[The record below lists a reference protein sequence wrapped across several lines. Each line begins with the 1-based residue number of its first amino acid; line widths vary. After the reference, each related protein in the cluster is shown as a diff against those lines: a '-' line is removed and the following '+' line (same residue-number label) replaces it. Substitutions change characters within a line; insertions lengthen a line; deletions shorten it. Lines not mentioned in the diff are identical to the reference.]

1 MQPFRLRNGLY
12 NSEFNINKSEFPMAF
27 IDYYK
32 VLGIDRSA
40 TQADIRKAYR
50 RLAKQYHPDIN
61 KDDPKA
67 QERFQEINEA
77 NEVLGDPEKRKKY
90 DEYGEHWA
98 HAEEYEAQ
106 RRQYEQ
112 QYGQQST
119 YGDFSG
125 GGFGGFNFGG
135 FGDFTRSEGN
145 TGGFSDFF
153 EQLFG
158 GARRRQQRPL
168 RGQDY
173 EAELHLTLRDATTT
187 HKQVLSIGDKNIRV
201 TIPAGVADGQ
211 RLKLRG
217 HGGEAPQGGT
227 RGDLYVTFRI
237 SPDNTFTRQG
247 DDLYTT
253 ISLPLT
259 TAVLGGETTITTIM
273 GETLRLKIHP
283 GTQPDTKQRLRGK
296 GMPIYKKEAERGDLI
311 VTFNITIPTALT
323 SEQRELFVRL
333 QQLSI

>member
-1 MQPFRLRNGLY
+1 
-12 NSEFNINKSEFPMAF
+12 MAF

-40 TQADIRKAYR
+40 SQSDIRKAYR
-50 RLAKQYHPDIN
+50 RLAKQYHPDVN
-61 KDDPKA
+61 KNDSQA

-90 DEYGEHWA
+90 DEYGEHWS

-112 QYGQQST
+112 QYGQQSA
-119 YGDFSG
+119 YGNFSE

-135 FGDFTRSEGN
+135 FGDFSRSEGN

-158 GARRRQQRPL
+158 GTRRRQQRSL

-173 EAELHLTLRDATTT
+173 EAELHLTLRDATQT
-187 HKQVLSIGDKNIRV
+187 HKQVISIGDKSIRV
-201 TIPAGVADGQ
+201 TIPAGIADGQ

-227 RGDLYVTFRI
+227 RGDLYITFRI
-237 SPDNTFTRQG
+237 APDPTFMRQG

-253 ISLPLT
+253 LSIPLT
-259 TAVLGGETTITTIM
+259 TAVLGGEATITTLM
-273 GETLRLKIHP
+273 GEVLRLKVSA
-283 GTQPDTKQRLRGK
+283 GTQPDTKVRLRNK
-296 GMPIYKKEAERGDLI
+296 GFPQYKKENERGDLI
-311 VTFNITIPTALT
+311 ITYTISIPTTLT
-323 SEQRELFVRL
+323 SEQRDLFVRL
-333 QQLSI
+333 QQLSL

>member
-1 MQPFRLRNGLY
+1 
-12 NSEFNINKSEFPMAF
+12 MAF

-50 RLAKQYHPDIN
+50 KLAKQYHPDVN
-61 KDDPKA
+61 KQDPKA

-112 QYGQQST
+112 QYGQQGA

-158 GARRRQQRPL
+158 GARRRKAQPL
-168 RGQDY
+168 RGQDF
-173 EAELHLTLRDATTT
+173 EAELHLTLRDASAT
-187 HKQVLSIGDKNIRV
+187 HKQILSVGNQSIRV

-237 SPDNTFTRQG
+237 EADPVFARQG
-247 DDLYTT
+247 DDLHTCLS
-253 ISLPLT
+253 IPLT
-259 TAVLGGETTITTIM
+259 TAILGGETTVPTLI
-273 GETLRLKIHP
+273 GEVRMKVNS
-283 GTQPDTKQRLRGK
+283 GTQPGSKVRLKGK
-296 GMPIYKKEAERGDLI
+296 GMPRYKNEKENGDLI
-311 VTFNITIPTALT
+311 VTLNIQIPTTLT
-323 SEQRELFVRL
+323 EEQRALCVKL
-333 QQLSI
+333 QQLGM

>member
-1 MQPFRLRNGLY
+1 
-12 NSEFNINKSEFPMAF
+12 MAF

-50 RLAKQYHPDIN
+50 KLAKQYHPDVN
-61 KDDPKA
+61 KNDPQA

-98 HAEEYEAQ
+98 HADEYEAQ

-112 QYGQQST
+112 QYGQAQQGT
-119 YGDFSG
+119 YGNF
-125 GGFGGFNFGG
+125 GGFGGFDFGG

-158 GARRRQQRPL
+158 GARRRQAHHPM

-173 EAELHLTLRDATTT
+173 EAELHITLRDAATT
-187 HKQVLSIGDKNIRV
+187 HKQILNVGDKSIRV
-201 TIPAGVADGQ
+201 TIPSGVADGQ

-217 HGGEAPQGGT
+217 YGGEAPQGGT
-227 RGDLYVTFRI
+227 RGDLYITFRI
-237 SPDNTFTRQG
+237 SADSTFVRQG

-253 ISLPLT
+253 LPLPLT
-259 TAVLGGETTITTIM
+259 IAVLGGEATVTTLM
-273 GETLRLKIHP
+273 EETLRLKVSA
-283 GTQPDTKQRLRGK
+283 GTQSDDKLRLKGK
-296 GMPIYKKEAERGDLI
+296 GFPRYKRDGERGDLI

-323 SEQRELFVRL
+323 SEQRELFLRL
-333 QQLSI
+333 QQLGI

>member
-1 MQPFRLRNGLY
+1 
-12 NSEFNINKSEFPMAF
+12 MAF

-32 VLGIDRSA
+32 VLGLDRSA

-61 KDDPKA
+61 ANDPRA

-77 NEVLGDPEKRKKY
+77 NEVLSDPEKRKRY
-90 DEYGEHWA
+90 DEYGEHWT

-112 QYGQQST
+112 QYGGGQQ
-119 YGDFSG
+119 Y
-125 GGFGGFNFGG
+125 GGFGGFGGFSFGG

-145 TGGFSDFF
+145 TGRFSDFF

-158 GARRRQQRPL
+158 GAGHRSTRQQPM
-168 RGQDY
+168 RGTDY
-173 EAELHLTLRDATTT
+173 EAELHLTLRDAAET
-187 HKQVLSIGDKNIRV
+187 HKQVLSVNGKSIRV

-227 RGDLYVTFRI
+227 RGDLYITFRI
-237 SPDNTFTRQG
+237 APDNTFTRSG
-247 DDLYTT
+247 DDLYIRTA
-253 ISLPLT
+253 LPLT
-259 TAVLGGETTITTIM
+259 TAVLGGEVNVP
-273 GETLRLKIHP
+273 TLTGDVRMKVGA
-283 GTQPDTKQRLRGK
+283 GTQPSGKMRLRGK
-296 GMPIYKKEAERGDLI
+296 GMPKYKKETERGDLI
-311 VTFNITIPTALT
+311 VTFDVHIPETLT
-323 SEQRELFVRL
+323 DEQRALYMRL
-333 QQLSI
+333 QQLG

>member
-1 MQPFRLRNGLY
+1 
-12 NSEFNINKSEFPMAF
+12 MAF

-32 VLGIDRSA
+32 VLGLDRTA

-50 RLAKQYHPDIN
+50 KLAKQYHPDVN
-61 KDDPKA
+61 KDNPQA

-77 NEVLGDPEKRKKY
+77 NEVLSDPEKRKKY

-98 HAEEYEAQ
+98 HADEYEAQ

-112 QYGQQST
+112 QYGQQS
-119 YGDFSG
+119 GFNDFTGS
-125 GGFGGFNFGG
+125 GFGGFNFGG

-158 GARRRQQRPL
+158 SANYRRARHQSPH
-168 RGQDY
+168 GKDY
-173 EAELHLTLRDATTT
+173 EAELHLTLRDVAET
-187 HKQVLSIGDKNIRV
+187 HKQVLNVGDKSIRV

-227 RGDLYVTFRI
+227 RGDLYITFRI
-237 SPDNTFTRQG
+237 APDPSFTRQD
-247 DDLYTT
+247 DDLVTT
-253 ISLPLT
+253 LSIPLT
-259 TAVLGGETTITTIM
+259 TALLGGDAIVPTLT
-273 GETLRLKIHP
+273 GEVRLKIKA
-283 GTQPDTKQRLRGK
+283 GTQAGSKVRLKGK
-296 GMPIYKKEAERGDLI
+296 GMPRYKKDNERGDLI
-311 VTFNITIPTALT
+311 VIFQRPIPTTLT
-323 SEQRELFVRL
+323 EEQRQLCLKL
-333 QQLSI
+333 QQTGI

>member
-1 MQPFRLRNGLY
+1 
-12 NSEFNINKSEFPMAF
+12 MAF

-40 TQADIRKAYR
+40 SQSDIRKAYR
-50 RLAKQYHPDIN
+50 RLAKQYHPDVN
-61 KDDPKA
+61 KNDSQA

-90 DEYGEHWA
+90 DEYGEHWS

-112 QYGQQST
+112 QYGQQSA
-119 YGDFSG
+119 YGNFSE

-135 FGDFTRSEGN
+135 FGDFSRSEGN

-158 GARRRQQRPL
+158 GTRRRQQRSL

-173 EAELHLTLRDATTT
+173 EAELHLTLRDATQT
-187 HKQVLSIGDKNIRV
+187 HKQVISIGDKSIRV
-201 TIPAGVADGQ
+201 TIPAGIADGQ

-227 RGDLYVTFRI
+227 RGDLYITFRI
-237 SPDNTFTRQG
+237 ALDPTFMRQG

-253 ISLPLT
+253 LSIPLT
-259 TAVLGGETTITTIM
+259 TAVLGGEATITTLM
-273 GETLRLKIHP
+273 GEVLRLKVSA
-283 GTQPDTKQRLRGK
+283 GTQPDTKVRLKNK
-296 GMPIYKKEAERGDLI
+296 GFPQYKKENERGDLI
-311 VTFNITIPTALT
+311 ITYTISIPTTLT
-323 SEQRELFVRL
+323 SEQRDLFV
-333 QQLSI
+333 QLKHKNL

>member
-1 MQPFRLRNGLY
+1 
-12 NSEFNINKSEFPMAF
+12 MAF

-32 VLGIDRSA
+32 VLGLDRSA

-61 KDDPKA
+61 ANDPRA

-77 NEVLGDPEKRKKY
+77 NEVLSDPEKRKRY
-90 DEYGEHWA
+90 DEYGEHWT

-112 QYGQQST
+112 QYGGGQQ
-119 YGDFSG
+119 YGDF
-125 GGFGGFNFGG
+125 GGFGGFSFGG

-158 GARRRQQRPL
+158 GAGHRSTRQQPM
-168 RGQDY
+168 RGTDY
-173 EAELHLTLRDATTT
+173 EAELHLTLRDAAET
-187 HKQVLSIGDKNIRV
+187 HKQVLSVNGKSIRV

-227 RGDLYVTFRI
+227 RGDLYITFRI
-237 SPDNTFTRQG
+237 APDNTFTRSG
-247 DDLYTT
+247 DDLYIRTV
-253 ISLPLT
+253 LPLT
-259 TAVLGGETTITTIM
+259 TAVLGGEVNVP
-273 GETLRLKIHP
+273 TLTGDVRMKVGA
-283 GTQPDTKQRLRGK
+283 GTQPGGKMRLRGK
-296 GMPIYKKEAERGDLI
+296 GMPKYKKETERGDLI
-311 VTFNITIPTALT
+311 VTFDVHIPETLT
-323 SEQRELFVRL
+323 DEQRALYMRL
-333 QQLSI
+333 QQLG

>member
-1 MQPFRLRNGLY
+1 
-12 NSEFNINKSEFPMAF
+12 MAF

-32 VLGIDRSA
+32 VLGLDRNA

-50 RLAKQYHPDIN
+50 KLAKQYHPDVN
-61 KDDPKA
+61 KNDPQA

-98 HAEEYEAQ
+98 HADEYEAQ

-112 QYGQQST
+112 QYGQSQQGA
-119 YGDFSG
+119 YGNF
-125 GGFGGFNFGG
+125 GGFGGFDFGG

-158 GARRRQQRPL
+158 GARRRQAHQPAH
-168 RGQDY
+168 GQDY
-173 EAELHLTLRDATTT
+173 EAELHLTLRDAATT
-187 HKQVLSIGDKNIRV
+187 HKQILNVGNKSIRV

-227 RGDLYVTFRI
+227 RGDLYITFRI
-237 SPDNTFTRQG
+237 AADPTFMRQG
-247 DDLYTT
+247 DDLHTEHP
-253 ISLPLT
+253 LPLT
-259 TAVLGGETTITTIM
+259 TAVLGGEITLTTLM
-273 GETLRLKIHP
+273 AETLRLKVNA
-283 GTQPDTKQRLRGK
+283 GTQPGGKLRLKGK
-296 GMPIYKKEAERGDLI
+296 GFPRYKKEGERGDLI
-311 VTFNITIPTALT
+311 VTFNVSIPTTLT
-323 SEQRELFVRL
+323 TEQRELFLCL
-333 QQLSI
+333 QQLSL

>member
-1 MQPFRLRNGLY
+1 
-12 NSEFNINKSEFPMAF
+12 MAF

-40 TQADIRKAYR
+40 SQSDIRKAYR
-50 RLAKQYHPDIN
+50 RLAKQYHPDVN
-61 KDDPKA
+61 KNDSQA

-90 DEYGEHWA
+90 DEYGEHWS

-112 QYGQQST
+112 QYGQQSA
-119 YGDFSG
+119 YGNFSE

-135 FGDFTRSEGN
+135 FGDFSRSEGN

-158 GARRRQQRPL
+158 GTRRRQQRSL

-173 EAELHLTLRDATTT
+173 EAELHLTLRDATQT
-187 HKQVLSIGDKNIRV
+187 HKQVISIGDKSIRV
-201 TIPAGVADGQ
+201 TIPAGIADGQ

-227 RGDLYVTFRI
+227 RGDLYITFRI
-237 SPDNTFTRQG
+237 ALDPTFMRQG

-253 ISLPLT
+253 LSIPLT
-259 TAVLGGETTITTIM
+259 TAVLGGEATITTLM
-273 GETLRLKIHP
+273 GEVLRLKVSA
-283 GTQPDTKQRLRGK
+283 GTQPDTKVRLKNK
-296 GMPIYKKEAERGDLI
+296 GFPQYKKENERGDLI
-311 VTFNITIPTALT
+311 ITYTISIPTTLT
-323 SEQRELFVRL
+323 SEQRNLFVRL
-333 QQLSI
+333 QQLSL

>member
-1 MQPFRLRNGLY
+1 
-12 NSEFNINKSEFPMAF
+12 MAF

-32 VLGIDRSA
+32 VLGLDRTA

-61 KDDPKA
+61 KDNPQA

-77 NEVLGDPEKRKKY
+77 NEVLSDPEKRKRY

-112 QYGQQST
+112 QYGRQT
-119 YGDFSG
+119 GYGGFTG

-158 GARRRQQRPL
+158 GMQQGRRSARRQPQRG
-168 RGQDY
+168 RD
-173 EAELHLTLRDATTT
+173 LHSRLT
-187 HKQVLSIGDKNIRV
+187 I
-201 TIPAGVADGQ
+201 
-211 RLKLRG
+211 
-217 HGGEAPQGGT
+217 
-227 RGDLYVTFRI
+227 
-237 SPDNTFTRQG
+237 
-247 DDLYTT
+247 
-253 ISLPLT
+253 PLT
-259 TAVLGGETTITTIM
+259 TALLGGDLLITTPQN
-273 GETLRLKIHP
+273 EKLRLKVKP
-283 GTQPDTKQRLRGK
+283 GTQPGSKVRLKGK
-296 GMPIYKKEAERGDLI
+296 GMPAQHPDQPRGDLI
-311 VTFNITIPTALT
+311 VTYDIVLPTTLT
-323 SEQRELFVRL
+323 DEQRQLCRRL
-333 QQLSI
+333 QQTGM

>member
-1 MQPFRLRNGLY
+1 
-12 NSEFNINKSEFPMAF
+12 MAF

-32 VLGIDRSA
+32 VLGLDRTA

-50 RLAKQYHPDIN
+50 KLAKQYHPDVN
-61 KDDPKA
+61 KDNPQA

-77 NEVLGDPEKRKKY
+77 NEVLSDPEKRKKY

-98 HAEEYEAQ
+98 HADEYEAQ

-112 QYGQQST
+112 QYGQQS
-119 YGDFSG
+119 GFNDFTGS
-125 GGFGGFNFGG
+125 GFGGFNFGG

-158 GARRRQQRPL
+158 SANYRRARHQSPH
-168 RGQDY
+168 GKDY
-173 EAELHLTLRDATTT
+173 EAELHLTLRDVAET
-187 HKQVLSIGDKNIRV
+187 HKQVLNVGDKSIRV

-227 RGDLYVTFRI
+227 RGDLYITFRI
-237 SPDNTFTRQG
+237 TPDPSFTRQD
-247 DDLYTT
+247 DDLVTT
-253 ISLPLT
+253 LSIPLT
-259 TAVLGGETTITTIM
+259 TALLGGDAIVPTLT
-273 GETLRLKIHP
+273 GEVRLKIKA
-283 GTQPDTKQRLRGK
+283 GTQAGSKVRLKGK
-296 GMPIYKKEAERGDLI
+296 GMPRYKKDNERGDLI
-311 VTFNITIPTALT
+311 VIFQIPIPTTLT
-323 SEQRELFVRL
+323 EEQRQLCLKL
-333 QQLSI
+333 QQTGI

>member
-1 MQPFRLRNGLY
+1 
-12 NSEFNINKSEFPMAF
+12 MAF

-32 VLGIDRSA
+32 VLGLDRSA

-61 KDDPKA
+61 ANDPRA

-77 NEVLGDPEKRKKY
+77 NEVLSDPEKRKRY
-90 DEYGEHWA
+90 DEYGEHWT

-112 QYGQQST
+112 QYGGGQQ
-119 YGDFSG
+119 Y
-125 GGFGGFNFGG
+125 GGFGGFGGFSFGG

-145 TGGFSDFF
+145 TGRFSDFF

-158 GARRRQQRPL
+158 GTGHRSTRQQPM
-168 RGQDY
+168 RGTDY
-173 EAELHLTLRDATTT
+173 EAELHLTLRDAAET
-187 HKQVLSIGDKNIRV
+187 HKQVLSVNGKSIRV

-227 RGDLYVTFRI
+227 RGDLYITFRI
-237 SPDNTFTRQG
+237 APDNTFTRSG
-247 DDLYTT
+247 DDLYIRTA
-253 ISLPLT
+253 LPLT
-259 TAVLGGETTITTIM
+259 TAVLGGEVNVP
-273 GETLRLKIHP
+273 TLTGDVRMKVGA
-283 GTQPDTKQRLRGK
+283 GTQPGGKMRLRGK
-296 GMPIYKKEAERGDLI
+296 GMPKYKKETERGDLI
-311 VTFNITIPTALT
+311 VTFDVHIPETLT
-323 SEQRELFVRL
+323 DEQRALYMRL
-333 QQLSI
+333 QQLG

>member
-1 MQPFRLRNGLY
+1 
-12 NSEFNINKSEFPMAF
+12 MAF

-32 VLGIDRSA
+32 VLGVDRSA
-40 TQADIRKAYR
+40 TQADIRKAFR

-61 KDDPKA
+61 ANDPRA

-77 NEVLGDPEKRKKY
+77 NEVLSDPEKRKRY

-112 QYGQQST
+112 QYGGGQQ
-119 YGDFSG
+119 YGDFGS
-125 GGFGGFNFGG
+125 FGGFDFGG

-158 GARRRQQRPL
+158 GAGHRSTRQQPM
-168 RGQDY
+168 RGTDY
-173 EAELHLTLRDATTT
+173 EAELHLTLHDAAET
-187 HKQVLSIGDKNIRV
+187 HKQVLNVNGKSIRV

-227 RGDLYVTFRI
+227 RGDLYITFRI
-237 SPDNTFTRQG
+237 APDNTFTRSG
-247 DDLYTT
+247 DDLYIRTA
-253 ISLPLT
+253 LPLT
-259 TAVLGGETTITTIM
+259 TAVLGGEVNVP
-273 GETLRLKIHP
+273 TLTGDVRMKVGA
-283 GTQPDTKQRLRGK
+283 GTQPGGKMRLRGK
-296 GMPIYKKEAERGDLI
+296 GMPKYKKETERGDLI
-311 VTFNITIPTALT
+311 VTFDVHIPNTLT
-323 SEQRELFVRL
+323 DEQRALYTRL
-333 QQLSI
+333 QQLG

>member
-1 MQPFRLRNGLY
+1 
-12 NSEFNINKSEFPMAF
+12 MAF

-40 TQADIRKAYR
+40 SQSDIRKAYR

-61 KDDPKA
+61 KNDSHA

-90 DEYGEHWA
+90 DEYGEHWS

-112 QYGQQST
+112 EYGQQSA
-119 YGDFSG
+119 YGNFSE

-135 FGDFTRSEGN
+135 FGDFSRSEGN

-158 GARRRQQRPL
+158 GTRRRQQRSL

-173 EAELHLTLRDATTT
+173 EAELHLTLRDATQT
-187 HKQVLSIGDKNIRV
+187 HKQVISIGDKSIRV
-201 TIPAGVADGQ
+201 TIPAGIADGQ

-227 RGDLYVTFRI
+227 RGDLYITFRI
-237 SPDNTFTRQG
+237 APDPTFMRQG

-253 ISLPLT
+253 LSIPLT
-259 TAVLGGETTITTIM
+259 TAVLGGEATITTLM
-273 GETLRLKIHP
+273 GEVLRLKVSA
-283 GTQPDTKQRLRGK
+283 GTQPDTKVRLKNK
-296 GMPIYKKEAERGDLI
+296 GFPQYKKENERGDLI
-311 VTFNITIPTALT
+311 ITYTISIPTTLT
-323 SEQRELFVRL
+323 SEQRDLFV
-333 QQLSI
+333 QLKLKNL

>member
-1 MQPFRLRNGLY
+1 MVYDVIIITNAY
-12 NSEFNINKSEFPMAF
+12 MAF

-32 VLGIDRSA
+32 VLGIDRNA

-50 RLAKQYHPDIN
+50 RLAKQYHPDVN
-61 KDDPKA
+61 KNDPKA

-112 QYGQQST
+112 RYGQQSS

-158 GARRRQQRPL
+158 GMQGRRSG
-168 RGQDY
+168 RGN
-173 EAELHLTLRDATTT
+173 
-187 HKQVLSIGDKNIRV
+187 V
-201 TIPAGVADGQ
+201 
-211 RLKLRG
+211 RG
-217 HGGEAPQGGT
+217 H
-227 RGDLYVTFRI
+227 DLHSHLAI
-237 SPDNTFTRQG
+237 
-247 DDLYTT
+247 
-253 ISLPLT
+253 PLT
-259 TAVLGGETTITTIM
+259 TAVLGGEIMITTPQN
-273 GETLRLKIHP
+273 ETLRLKVKP
-283 GTQPDTKQRLRGK
+283 GTQPGSKVRLKGK
-296 GMPIYKKEAERGDLI
+296 GMPAQQQGAQRGDLI
-311 VTFNITIPTALT
+311 VTYDIPLPTTLT
-323 SEQRELFVRL
+323 PEQKESFVRL
-333 QQLSI
+333 RQLSL

>member
-1 MQPFRLRNGLY
+1 
-12 NSEFNINKSEFPMAF
+12 MAF

-40 TQADIRKAYR
+40 TQSDIRKAYR
-50 RLAKQYHPDIN
+50 RLAKQYHPDVN
-61 KDDPKA
+61 KNDPKA

-77 NEVLGDPEKRKKY
+77 NEVLGDPEKRKRY

-112 QYGQQST
+112 RYGKAQDA
-119 YGDFSG
+119 YGDFG
-125 GGFGGFNFGG
+125 AGGFGGFNFGG
-135 FGDFTRSEGN
+135 FGDFTHSEGN

-158 GARRRQQRPL
+158 GARRRQAHQPQ

-173 EAELHLTLRDATTT
+173 EAELHLALRDATTT
-187 HKQVLSIGDKNIRV
+187 HKQILNMGDKSIRV

-217 HGGEAPQGGT
+217 HGGEAPQGGI
-227 RGDLYVTFRI
+227 RGDLYITFRI
-237 SPDNTFTRQG
+237 APDENFTRQG
-247 DDLYTT
+247 DDLYTPLT
-253 ISLPLT
+253 LSLT
-259 TAVLGGETTITTIM
+259 TAMLGGEVTVTTLM
-273 GETLRLKIHP
+273 GETLRLKVQE
-283 GTQPDTKQRLRGK
+283 GTQADTKVRLKGK
-296 GMPIYKKEAERGDLI
+296 GMPVYKREDVRGDLI
-311 VTFNITIPTALT
+311 VTFTIAIPTTLT
-323 SEQRELFVRL
+323 AEQRGLVVQLKELGV
-333 QQLSI
+333 

>member
-1 MQPFRLRNGLY
+1 
-12 NSEFNINKSEFPMAF
+12 MAF

-40 TQADIRKAYR
+40 SQSDIRKAYR
-50 RLAKQYHPDIN
+50 RLAKQYHPDVN
-61 KDDPKA
+61 KNDSQA

-90 DEYGEHWA
+90 DEYGEHWS

-112 QYGQQST
+112 QYGQQSA
-119 YGDFSG
+119 YGNFSE

-135 FGDFTRSEGN
+135 FGDFSRSEGN

-158 GARRRQQRPL
+158 GTRRRQQRSL

-173 EAELHLTLRDATTT
+173 EAELHLTLRDATQT
-187 HKQVLSIGDKNIRV
+187 HKQVISIGDKSIRV
-201 TIPAGVADGQ
+201 TIPAGIADGQ

-227 RGDLYVTFRI
+227 RGDLYITFRI
-237 SPDNTFTRQG
+237 APDPTFMRQG

-253 ISLPLT
+253 LSIPLT
-259 TAVLGGETTITTIM
+259 TAVLGGEATITTLM
-273 GETLRLKIHP
+273 GEVLRLKVSA
-283 GTQPDTKQRLRGK
+283 GTQPDTKVRLKNK
-296 GMPIYKKEAERGDLI
+296 GFPQYKKENERGDLI
-311 VTFNITIPTALT
+311 ITYTISIPTTLT
-323 SEQRELFVRL
+323 SEQRDLFV
-333 QQLSI
+333 QLKHKNL